1 MKTYFAM
8 CLLGVL
14 VVSAA
19 LPGTAGA
26 ERLANY
32 VVIKGG
38 VYSPSESFTVSNLDL
53 ETTFDGDT
61 KTGFAGELG
70 YGRFVLPTLALE
82 FGVGYFRGTGSF
94 ASVPASAPRQEVDFD
109 VIPILMTVKALIP
122 MGAVDPFGA
131 LGIGAYFTSLEV
143 SENANS
149 FEGDVTF
156 GIHVGA
162 GLDIHVTERVF
173 IGAEGRYVWADPS
186 FGDETITLNDDS
198 YSLKAFELN
207 GFTTMAVLGFGF

>member
-1 MKTYFAM
+1 MKSYLVL
-8 CLLGVL
+8 CLLGAFVAST
-14 VVSAA
+14 VV
-19 LPGTAGA
+19 PGTAAA

-32 VVIKGG
+32 VVVKGG
-38 VYSPSESFTVSNLDL
+38 VYSPSETFTVANLDL
-53 ETTFDGDT
+53 ETTFEGDT
-61 KTGFAGELG
+61 ETGFAGELG

-109 VIPILMTVKALIP
+109 VIPILLTAKALIP
-122 MGAVDPFGA
+122 MGAVDPYGA
-131 LGIGAYFTSLEV
+131 LGIGAYFTSLNV
-143 SENANS
+143 SRHANS

-173 IGAEGRYVWADPS
+173 FGAEARYVWADPS
-186 FGDETITLNDDS
+186 FGDETITLNDES
-198 YSLKAFELN
+198 YSLKTFELN
-207 GFTTMAVLGFGF
+207 GFTTMAVLGLGF